1 MKFEHSVNE
10 DANHNSEIFTISG
23 QVPPPRTRQLNVDRT
38 LSRNKDL
45 SQPTP
50 QVLVGEIDSV
60 GRSRSEDDAETPQIV
75 FGRERLHVLDLL
87 RQRTAELC
95 VFLKQKFHTR
105 TLNIENPSSQG
116 SATNVEPHLLQ
127 TSTNKPTHT
136 SVANLSSLTV
146 DQDFSS
152 SNLKIPRRPKRRL
165 DSAKSEEYNPVQNL
179 VPRYTSVIR
188 VPEMK

>member
-1 MKFEHSVNE
+1 MKFEHSTNE

-23 QVPPPRTRQLNVDRT
+23 QVPPPRTRQLNVGRT
-38 LSRNKDL
+38 LSRNKDPDL

-60 GRSRSEDDAETPQIV
+60 ARSRRDDDAGTPQIV
-75 FGRERLHVLDLL
+75 FGRERLQVLDLL

-105 TLNIENPSSQG
+105 TLNIENSSSQE
-116 SATNVEPHLLQ
+116 SAADVEPHLQ
-127 TSTNKPTHT
+127 TMTSRPTHT
-136 SVANLSSLTV
+136 SVANMSSLTV

-165 DSAKSEEYNPVQNL
+165 DSAESEEYNPVQNL
-179 VPRYTSVIR
+179 GPSYTSVLR
-188 VPEMK
+188 VS